1 MHNESVKKVN
11 ANNTK
16 GLVKKTDYDNKVT
29 KIERKTP
36 SITGLATTV
45 AFNTVKNAIPNVSH
59 LFKKTKY
66 NANILDIE
74 SKYFSTSYYNE
85 ITNKIIDDKVKE
97 KKLVNETTI
106 SRVMNNSDLNKRIE
120 ELATKVD
127 LKAEQNKIL
136 KLQAFDSSYFP
147 SKSHF
152 VDDGTH
158 NC

>member
-1 MHNESVKKVN
+1 
-11 ANNTK
+11 
-16 GLVKKTDYDNKVT
+16 
-29 KIERKTP
+29 
-36 SITGLATTV
+36 
-45 AFNTVKNAIPNVSH
+45 
-59 LFKKTKY
+59 
-66 NANILDIE
+66 
-74 SKYFSTSYYNE
+74 
-85 ITNKIIDDKVKE
+85 
-97 KKLVNETTI
+97 
-106 SRVMNNSDLNKRIE
+106 MNNSDLNKRIE